1 MAGKARAAK
10 FMPWEHAKATRT
22 AAPARWENADVTSED
37 NKATRFVLSA
47 GVQF

>member
-1 MAGKARAAK
+1 MEGEGKINGG
-10 FMPWEHAKATRT
+10 
-22 AAPARWENADVTSED
+22 NADLVSED